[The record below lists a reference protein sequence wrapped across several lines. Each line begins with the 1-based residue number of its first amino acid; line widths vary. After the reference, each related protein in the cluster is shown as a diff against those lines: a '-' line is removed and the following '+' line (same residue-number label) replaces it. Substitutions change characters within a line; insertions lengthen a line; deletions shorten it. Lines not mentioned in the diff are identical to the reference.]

1 MAMDADKIAKLTDQ
15 ELGALSSNVARL
27 GLSGTAPQRA
37 EAERLTPLVTAETQ
51 KRTSEKS
58 AVRAANLA
66 ARRAKP
72 KAKDPAK
79 DPA

>member
-1 MAMDADKIAKLTDQ
+1 MAMDAEKIAKLTDE

-27 GLSGTAPQRA
+27 GLSGTAPQRMDS
-37 EAERLTPLVTAETQ
+37 ERLSPLVMAETQ
-51 KRTSEKS
+51 KRQSDKS

-72 KAKDPAK
+72 KAKAEPKA
-79 DPA
+79 